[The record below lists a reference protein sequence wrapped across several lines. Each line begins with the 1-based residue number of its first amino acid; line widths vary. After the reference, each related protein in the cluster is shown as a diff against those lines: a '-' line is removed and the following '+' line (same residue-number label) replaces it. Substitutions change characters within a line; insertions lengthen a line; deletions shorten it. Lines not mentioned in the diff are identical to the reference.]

1 MPNPNFLQP
10 SINKIVEQDP
20 MIQKVNLE
28 YQEWGARKS
37 TMDRTIVNSMTIEH
51 VGSMNKGN

>member
-10 SINKIVEQDP
+10 SVNKIIEQDP

-37 TMDRTIVNSMTIEH
+37 VMDRTIVNSMTLEH
-51 VGSMNKGN
+51 VPSMNRGN